1 MIAEDPQYNLDAK
14 KEVVNEFKELVN
26 EYDVVAAVNVEGL
39 PAKQLSEM
47 RANLR
52 GNAVVRVGKKT
63 LMGRAL
69 EAEGEKGIMELTENF
84 RGMPALLFTN
94 ENPFSL
100 FQRLKETKTPAPI
113 KAGQEAP
120 KDIVIPEGPTDFAP
134 GPIIGELGNFGVKAG
149 IEGGKVAVKNDTVV
163 AKEGE
168 TVGEDLAGILGRLGI
183 QPMEIGLNITAA
195 YQDGDI
201 LTRTTLDI
209 DVDEYKAT
217 IQSAASNAFRLSIAE
232 GILNADT
239 ATHLVRDA
247 HIEALKLAK
256 QEAIINE
263 DTLDELLAQ
272 ANTQATTLHTQTQEE

>member
-69 EAEGEKGIMELTENF
+69 EAEGEKGIMELTEHF

>member
-209 DVDEYKAT
+209 DVDE
-217 IQSAASNAFRLSIAE
+217 
-232 GILNADT
+232 
-239 ATHLVRDA
+239 
-247 HIEALKLAK
+247 
-256 QEAIINE
+256 
-263 DTLDELLAQ
+263 
-272 ANTQATTLHTQTQEE
+272 